1 MIKYICD
8 LCGKESEYLEKYYIL
23 MMSDYKIYT

>member
-8 LCGKESEYLEKYYIL
+8 LCGKKSEYLDKYYIL
-23 MMSDYKIYT
+23 MMHGLDFK